1 MASLILVT
9 GGCRSGKSDFA
20 QQCAEQLSDRLLFI
34 ATCPDT
40 DTEMAERIHL
50 HQKARSHAG
59 WRNIEEQLSPAKVI
73 RRSEP
78 GMTILV
84 DCLTLWISNLLF
96 DADRRGRQLR
106 EHDVN
111 ILAEDMAAAGKEYD
125 GTVIMVTGEVGQGIV
140 PDNSLARTYRD
151 LVGRCNRIVA
161 AAADQV
167 FLVSC
172 GIPLQ
177 LK

>member
-1 MASLILVT
+1 M
-9 GGCRSGKSDFA
+9 
-20 QQCAEQLSDRLLFI
+20 
-34 ATCPDT
+34 
-40 DTEMAERIHL
+40 
-50 HQKARSHAG
+50 
-59 WRNIEEQLSPAKVI
+59 
-73 RRSEP
+73 
-78 GMTILV
+78 
-84 DCLTLWISNLLF
+84 
-96 DADRRGRQLR
+96 R